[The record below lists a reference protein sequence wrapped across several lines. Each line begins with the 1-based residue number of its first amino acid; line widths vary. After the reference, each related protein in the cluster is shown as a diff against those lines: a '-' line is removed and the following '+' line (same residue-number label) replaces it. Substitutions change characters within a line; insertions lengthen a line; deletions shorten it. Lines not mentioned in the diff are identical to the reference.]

1 MNWETFTGYVD
12 KYKGQ
17 LTPEEMQILARS
29 ADGRLKDQGTAAK
42 DFNDAARML
51 QRKFGWDARAAANFV
66 MMNGSVL
73 RKGGV
78 SVDEF
83 TGWGRDI
90 GDRQSFTSDEE
101 YQKAILQWM
110 GLESEPGQPGA
121 PGNEPG
127 REDLM
132 SKMQQ
137 FYDQLTKGIP
147 DDDPTAQYIQSHAAN
162 IAQAYGGR
170 SGLTAR
176 SSLGAGAAAAQ
187 TQNEL
192 RQYDFQRKQLGSQV
206 LGLMNQRDLGLGQL
220 QQNFANQQNNL
231 AEQQAAYKQN
241 QAQGIGAILGG
252 VAGTAIGAYAGGPMG
267 AAAGG
272 TAGSQL
278 GGGIGGLFGGLFGG
292 TGGGAPQYRQPGGL
306 GGRNPYTGW

>member
-17 LTPEEMQILARS
+17 LTPEEMQILNRTTN
-29 ADGRLKDQGTAAK
+29 GGMVDQGTMSK
-42 DFNDAARML
+42 NIRDATQML
-51 QRKFGWDARAAANFV
+51 QRKFGWDAKAASNFV

-83 TGWGRDI
+83 TGWGGDI
-90 GDRQSFTSDEE
+90 GDRKSFTSDEE

-110 GLESEPGQPGA
+110 GLESEPNQPGA
-121 PGNEPG
+121 AGAEPG

-132 SKMQQ
+132 GKMQQ

-147 DDDPTAQYIQSHAAN
+147 DDDPTAQYIQRHAAN

-206 LGLMNQRDLGLGQL
+206 LGLMNQRDIGLGQL
-220 QQNFANQQNNL
+220 QQNFANQQNSL
-231 AEQQAAYKQN
+231 AEQQAAFKQN

-278 GGGIGGLFGGLFGG
+278 GGGIGGLFGGMGS
-292 TGGGAPQYRQPGGL
+292 GAPQYRQPGGL